1 MSAVCRPLVSILLHG
16 AAIPRRRPARCAREA
31 GYHRRACEL
40 VTNRM
45 SAVSLAVLFRWKIS
59 NPALIAATAVVGL
72 LAYPLLQ
79 PAWVMVK

>member
-1 MSAVCRPLVSILLHG
+1 
-16 AAIPRRRPARCAREA
+16 
-31 GYHRRACEL
+31 
-40 VTNRM
+40 M